1 MNNIHKQIKS
11 KKQNKL
17 KNKQTIKKNSNKL
30 IINNEQIKD
39 NYENTDKNENN
50 NNNYLKRILYSI
62 KLNYKLWII
71 IFISLNLIS
80 FILNYSLS
88 IVTINFIICFLFSYL
103 IHYISHNEKLY
114 IINAI
119 HINHHKI
126 NNTIDGNIFEILYE
140 LLFSMSFIYIKVF
153 IILFMGSGLLYDFVI
168 KYINIPTNILLSL
181 FYITVHN
188 INYSYF
194 HVNNI
199 HELHHK
205 DINTNLSFD
214 ICDIIFNY
222 KNKDKFINR
231 YKLTTNKINND
242 KLYEDIEDCD
252 HYIPNIIILTIIIIT
267 ITLLFRYYNI
277 NKNILYNLFNVSFII
292 IFIMIILYTIYLHT
306 INY

>member
-71 IFISLNLIS
+71 IFISLYLIS

>member
-71 IFISLNLIS
+71 IFISLYLIS

-277 NKNILYNLFNVSFII
+277 NENILYNLFNVSFII